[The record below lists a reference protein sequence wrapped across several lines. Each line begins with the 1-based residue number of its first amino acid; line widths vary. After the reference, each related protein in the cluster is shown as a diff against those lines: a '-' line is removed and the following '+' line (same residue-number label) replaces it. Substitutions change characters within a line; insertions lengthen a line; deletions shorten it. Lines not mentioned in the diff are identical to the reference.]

1 MDMSPEQRPFL
12 GIIMLDTRFPRPAGD
27 IGNPE
32 TLTRHGIA
40 VRHLRVQGA
49 SPARVVI
56 DADEGLI
63 SPFIE
68 AAQQLAEQGAAL
80 ISTSCGFLAA
90 HQDTLAQ
97 AVAVPVISSSLLQCA
112 DLHQPGIVTINA
124 DSLTHKVLSGACVPP
139 GTPIEGVTPGCE
151 FHRRILNNETTMDLA
166 EAQLNVQEAAMR
178 LVRKHPQVRHIVLEC
193 TNMPPYRAAIAQ
205 ATGRPIH
212 DLETGL
218 VQAWRAQFPR

>member
-32 TLTRHGIA
+32 TLKRHGIA

-56 DADEGLI
+56 DADVGLI

-112 DLHQPGIVTINA
+112 DLQQPGIVTINA
-124 DSLTHKVLSGACVPP
+124 ESLTREVLSGARVPP

-151 FHRRILNNETTMDLA
+151 FHRRILNNEATMDLA
-166 EAQLNVQEAAMR
+166 EAQLNVQEAAVR

-205 ATGRPIH
+205 ATGRPVH
-212 DLETGL
+212 DLETWL

>member
-1 MDMSPEQRPFL
+1 MHMSPEQRPFL
-12 GIIMLDTRFPRPAGD
+12 GIIMLDTRFPRPVGD

-40 VRHLRVQGA
+40 VKHLRVQGA

-56 DADEGLI
+56 DADDRLLA
-63 SPFIE
+63 PFIE
-68 AAQQLAEQGAAL
+68 AAQQLVEQGAAL

-90 HQDTLAQ
+90 DQQKLAQ

-112 DLHQPGIVTINA
+112 GLEQPGIVTINA
-124 DSLTHKVLSGACVPP
+124 DSLTREVLTGARVPST
-139 GTPIEGVTPGCE
+139 TPIEGVTPGCE
-151 FHRRILNNETTMDLA
+151 FHRRILNNEATMDLA
-166 EAQLNVQEAAMR
+166 QAQLNVQEAAMR
-178 LVRKHPQVRHIVLEC
+178 LVRKHPHVRHIVLEC

-205 ATGRPIH
+205 ATGRPVH
-212 DLETGL
+212 DLETLL